1 MAGPVIS
8 VITMLDAPR
17 PVPTPENIERCPLFC
32 ASRSLATLQTR
43 ARACLTSFSIRVGA
57 LTTFGVKST
66 VSIGLESEASAF
78 QRNNLL
84 DATVVDSR

>member
-1 MAGPVIS
+1 
-8 VITMLDAPR
+8 
-17 PVPTPENIERCPLFC
+17 
-32 ASRSLATLQTR
+32 
-43 ARACLTSFSIRVGA
+43 

-84 DATVVDSR
+84 DAAVVDSR